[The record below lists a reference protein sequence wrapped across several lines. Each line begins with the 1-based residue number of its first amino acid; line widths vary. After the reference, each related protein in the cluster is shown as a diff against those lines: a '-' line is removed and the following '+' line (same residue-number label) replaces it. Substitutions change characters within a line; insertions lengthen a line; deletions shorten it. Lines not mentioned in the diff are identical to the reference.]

1 METILA
7 HHGIKGQKWGI
18 RRFQNRD
25 GTWTSAG
32 KERYG
37 DDTLDRS
44 KTQKSTKKKVA
55 TGVAVGAAAVAG
67 VVLTAYLVKKMGN
80 KNLSELT
87 DSVETGKKA
96 VEKILETTSLGS
108 TPVSKLPTMRAFAPP
123 SSDTAKAAVQ
133 RTGETA
139 KPAVEK
145 VLETA
150 KKAAGTPIA
159 PDSTPRVSVSKP
171 SFDIPSTYNFETLMK
186 QNDDLLKKMLDDLVS

>member
-37 DDTLDRS
+37 DDTSDTS
-44 KTQKSTKKKVA
+44 KTQKSTKKKVV
-55 TGVAVGAAAVAG
+55 TGVAVGTAAVAG

-80 KNLSELT
+80 KNISELT

-108 TPVSKLPTMRAFAPP
+108 TPVSKLPTMRALAPP

-133 RTGETA
+133 RTAEAT
-139 KPAVEK
+139 KPTVEK

-150 KKAAGTPIA
+150 KKAVTSSAGPV
-159 PDSTPRVSVSKP
+159 STPKVSVSKP
-171 SFDIPSTYNFETLMK
+171 SFDIPSTHNFETLMK
-186 QNDDLLKKMLDDLVS
+186 QNDDLLKKMLDDLAS

>member
-25 GTWTSAG
+25 GIWTSAG

-37 DDTLDRS
+37 DDTSDTS

-55 TGVAVGAAAVAG
+55 TGVVVGTAAVAG

-80 KNLSELT
+80 KNISELT

-108 TPVSKLPTMRAFAPP
+108 TPVSKLPTMRALAPP

-133 RTGETA
+133 RTAEAT
-139 KPAVEK
+139 KPTVEK

-150 KKAAGTPIA
+150 KKAATSSADPV
-159 PDSTPRVSVSKP
+159 STPKVSVGKP

>member
-7 HHGIKGQKWGI
+7 HHGVLGQKWGV
-18 RRFQNRD
+18 RRYQNKD
-25 GTWTSAG
+25 GTLTSAG
-32 KERYG
+32 KKRYG
-37 DDTLDRS
+37 DDTPEIL
-44 KTQKSTKKKVA
+44 KPKNNTKKKVT
-55 TGVAVGAAAVAG
+55 TGVAVGTAAVAG

-108 TPVSKLPTMRAFAPP
+108 TPVSKLPAMRALAPP

-133 RTGETA
+133 RTMEET
-139 KPAVEK
+139 KPAIEK

-150 KKAAGTPIA
+150 K
-159 PDSTPRVSVSKP
+159 STATASPGPVSLPRVSVSKP

-186 QNDDLLKKMLDDLVS
+186 QNDDLLKKMFDDLVS

>member
-1 METILA
+1 METVLA

-37 DDTLDRS
+37 DDAPDTS
-44 KTQKSTKKKVA
+44 KTQKITKKKVA
-55 TGVAVGAAAVAG
+55 TGVAVGTAAVAG

-80 KNLSELT
+80 KNISELM
-87 DSVETGKKA
+87 DSVKTGKKA

-108 TPVSKLPTMRAFAPP
+108 TPVSKLPTMRALAPP
-123 SSDTAKAAVQ
+123 SSDTTKAAVQ
-133 RTGETA
+133 RTAETT
-139 KPAVEK
+139 KSAVEK

-150 KKAAGTPIA
+150 KKAATTSAA
-159 PDSTPRVSVSKP
+159 PTSAPKVSVSKP
-171 SFDIPSTYNFETLMK
+171 AFDIPSTYNFETLMK
-186 QNDDLLKKMLDDLVS
+186 QNDDLLKKMLDDLAS

>member
-25 GTWTSAG
+25 GIWTSAG

-37 DDTLDRS
+37 DDTSDTS

-55 TGVAVGAAAVAG
+55 TGVVVGTAAVAG
-67 VVLTAYLVKKMGN
+67 VVLTA
-80 KNLSELT
+80 
-87 DSVETGKKA
+87 
-96 VEKILETTSLGS
+96 
-108 TPVSKLPTMRAFAPP
+108 
-123 SSDTAKAAVQ
+123 KAAVQ
-133 RTGETA
+133 RTAEAT
-139 KPAVEK
+139 KPTVEK

-150 KKAAGTPIA
+150 KKAATSSAGPV
-159 PDSTPRVSVSKP
+159 STPKVSVGKP